1 MFTVY
6 VSFVSKGGFKEEV
19 KKPFPTFSELQ
30 QLIFVLVVNLG
41 TYIYERFLQ
50 HSYNYLYVYLHIQN
64 FQSKPYETKTIKTVN
79 RVN

>member
-30 QLIFVLVVNLG
+30 QLIFVLVV
-41 TYIYERFLQ
+41 
-50 HSYNYLYVYLHIQN
+50 
-64 FQSKPYETKTIKTVN
+64 K
-79 RVN
+79 